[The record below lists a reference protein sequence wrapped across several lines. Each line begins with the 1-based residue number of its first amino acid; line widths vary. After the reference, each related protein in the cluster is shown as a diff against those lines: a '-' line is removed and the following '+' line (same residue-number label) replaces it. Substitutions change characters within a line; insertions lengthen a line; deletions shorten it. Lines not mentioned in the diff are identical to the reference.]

1 MPQVQEQIG
10 QQLTVAMSAGR
21 TSTQIMVKVPVSS
34 DGECKPIPKVGKG
47 NDGRRFVL
55 KGIQPKPRE

>member
-34 DGECKPIPKVGKG
+34 DGESKPIPKASKG
-47 NDGRRFVL
+47 NDRRRFVL
-55 KGIQPKPRE
+55 RGIQKPKRG